1 MDLKQKLKILVNK
14 LSTGNFDDVIFEATY
29 LNKKHPEQEIF
40 YNLLSLGY
48 QAKGEYEKSID
59 LLEKAL
65 IKSKNNINFLNN
77 LGLSYYK
84 NKDYNPAEK
93 YFQKILE
100 IKPNYINALNNLA
113 ALYEEINHIEKS
125 EDLLKKSIKI
135 NSEVIET
142 NYNLASLLQ
151 SIGKFDEAK
160 IYYKKTLELDENF
173 TKADRGIAMLE
184 KYNSSNNHIKIMEK
198 KIQNEKLHKSNIIN
212 LSFALGKVY
221 EDVKD
226 YEKSFFY
233 ITKANQ
239 LKKSLLNY
247 DIEND
252 KKLFQKIKSFYK
264 KNTLKKTNLIQSEK
278 KIIFILGMPRTGT
291 SLVEQII
298 SSHSEVYGG
307 GEILLLS
314 NYFQKFFNQTENKK
328 DIENIFNNFKNNYLN
343 FLNKMSNTNIITD
356 KAPLNF
362 RWIGFIKSIFPNSII
377 IHCSR
382 DPFENSWSIYKNEF
396 EGGMFFSNDI
406 IDIANYYKI
415 YQDLMDFWKKNL
427 KNQIFDLK
435 YEDLINNPE
444 QKIKELIKFCNLNWQ
459 QNCLEFYKNKK
470 IIKTVSF
477 NQARKPI
484 YKDSIKGTL
493 NFKKYLKNLDSELKN

>member
-1 MDLKQKLKILVNK
+1 MNLEQKLKILINK
-14 LSTGNFDDVIFEATY
+14 LNTGNFDDVIFEATY
-29 LNKKHPEQEIF
+29 LNKKHPEQEVF
-40 YNLLSLGY
+40 YNLLSLSY

-59 LLEKAL
+59 LLEKA
-65 IKSKNNINFLNN
+65 IKKSKNNLNFLNN

-84 NKDYNPAEK
+84 NKDYNTAEK
-93 YFQKILE
+93 HFLKVLE
-100 IKPNYINALNNLA
+100 IKPNHINALNNLA
-113 ALYEEINHIEKS
+113 VLYEEINHVKEA
-125 EDLLKKSIKI
+125 EDLLKKSIKV
-135 NSEVIET
+135 NSKVIET

-160 IYYKKTLELDENF
+160 VYYKKTLELDENF

-184 KYNSSNNHIKIMEK
+184 KYNSNNDHIKIMEN
-198 KIQNEKLHKSNIIN
+198 KIKNKKLHKSNIID

-221 EDVKD
+221 EDIKD

-233 ITKANQ
+233 ITKANK
-239 LKKSLLNY
+239 LKKTFLKY
-247 DIEND
+247 DIKND
-252 KKLFQKIKSFYK
+252 KKLFQKIKNFYQ
-264 KNTLKKTNLIQSEK
+264 NTILQKASLTQNEK

-314 NYFQKFFNQTENKK
+314 SYFQKFFNLIEDKK
-328 DIENIFNNFKNNYLN
+328 DTTNLFYKFRNSYLN
-343 FLNKMSNTNIITD
+343 FLNKMSNANIITD

-377 IHCSR
+377 IHCTR

-406 IDIANYYKI
+406 KDIASYYKI
-415 YQDLMDFWKKNL
+415 YQDLINFWKKNF

-444 QKIKELIKFCNLNWQ
+444 KKIKELIKFCDLNWQ
-459 QNCLEFYKNKK
+459 QSCLEFYKNKK

-477 NQARKPI
+477 SQARKPI
-484 YKDSIKGTL
+484 YKNSIKGTL
-493 NFKKYLKNLDSELKN
+493 NFKKYLKELESELKN

>member
-1 MDLKQKLKILVNK
+1 MDLQQKLKILVNK
-14 LSTGNFDDVIFEATY
+14 LNAGNFDDVIFEATH

-40 YNLLSLGY
+40 YNLLSLSY

-59 LLEKAL
+59 LLENAL
-65 IKSKNNINFLNN
+65 KKSKNNINFLNN

-84 NKDYNPAEK
+84 KKDYNAAEK
-93 YFQKILE
+93 YFLKVLE
-100 IKPNYINALNNLA
+100 IKPNYINTLNNLA
-113 ALYEEINHIEKS
+113 ALYEEINHVNKS

-160 IYYKKTLELDENF
+160 IYYKKTLKINENF
-173 TKADRGIAMLE
+173 TKADRAMAMLE
-184 KYNSSNNHIKIMEK
+184 KYKSDNDHIAIMEK
-198 KIQNEKLHKSNIIN
+198 KIKEKKLHKNNIID

-226 YEKSFFY
+226 YKKSFFY
-233 ITKANQ
+233 TEKANK
-239 LKKSLLNY
+239 LKKSLSNY
-247 DIEND
+247 DIIND
-252 KKLFQKIKSFYK
+252 KKLFKKIKNFYQN
-264 KNTLKKTNLIQSEK
+264 NTLEQIPLIQNEK

-298 SSHSEVYGG
+298 SNHSEVYGG
-307 GEILLLS
+307 GEIILLS
-314 NYFQKFFNQTENKK
+314 NYFQKFFNQ
-328 DIENIFNNFKNNYLN
+328 DINTKNINNIFNKFKNNYLN
-343 FLNKMSNTNIITD
+343 FLNKMTKVNVITD

-362 RWIGFIKSIFPNSII
+362 RWIGFIKLIFPNSII

-396 EGGMFFSNDI
+396 EGGIFFSNDI

-415 YQDLMDFWKKNL
+415 YEDLMNFWRENL

-435 YEDLINNPE
+435 YEDLINDPE
-444 QKIKELIKFCNLNWQ
+444 QKIKELIKFCGLNWQ

-477 NQARKPI
+477 SQARKPI
-484 YKDSIKGTL
+484 YKDSIKGSL
-493 NFKKYLKNLDSELKN
+493 NFKKYLKNLDLALKN

>member
-1 MDLKQKLKILVNK
+1 M
-14 LSTGNFDDVIFEATY
+14 
-29 LNKKHPEQEIF
+29 
-40 YNLLSLGY
+40 
-48 QAKGEYEKSID
+48 
-59 LLEKAL
+59 
-65 IKSKNNINFLNN
+65 
-77 LGLSYYK
+77 
-84 NKDYNPAEK
+84 
-93 YFQKILE
+93 
-100 IKPNYINALNNLA
+100 
-113 ALYEEINHIEKS
+113 
-125 EDLLKKSIKI
+125 
-135 NSEVIET
+135 
-142 NYNLASLLQ
+142 
-151 SIGKFDEAK
+151 
-160 IYYKKTLELDENF
+160 
-173 TKADRGIAMLE
+173 
-184 KYNSSNNHIKIMEK
+184 
-198 KIQNEKLHKSNIIN
+198 HKSNIID

-221 EDVKD
+221 EDIKD

-233 ITKANQ
+233 IAKANK
-239 LKKSLLNY
+239 LKKNLLKY

-252 KKLFQKIKSFYK
+252 KKLFQKIKNFYQN
-264 KNTLKKTNLIQSEK
+264 NTLQKLPLVQNEK

-314 NYFQKFFNQTENKK
+314 NYFQKFFKQVENKE

-343 FLNKMSNTNIITD
+343 FLNKMSNANIITD

-362 RWIGFIKSIFPNSII
+362 RWVGFIKSIFPNSII

-406 IDIANYYKI
+406 KDIVNYYKI

-444 QKIKELIKFCNLNWQ
+444 QKIKELIKFCDLNWQ

-484 YKDSIKGTL
+484 YKDSIKGAS